1 MGNDDMTE
9 LQFLVQHLI
18 EHPPRPVVFD
28 GKAPRL
34 VPKVTTG
41 KLKTTGKRKTP
52 LASFRG
58 EELLRIRKLQRL
70 SQSEA
75 AAIVGVITK
84 TYAAYEANLLPIP
97 NRRFDRMAGMLG
109 GSKSREASN
118 EQ

>member
-34 VPKVTTG
+34 VPKV
-41 KLKTTGKRKTP
+41 TGKRKTP

-84 TYAAYEANLLPIP
+84 TYSLYEANMMPIP
-97 NRRFDRMAGMLG
+97 KYRFDRIAVILG
-109 GSKSREASN
+109 GGK
-118 EQ
+118 

>member
-1 MGNDDMTE
+1 MGNDDMNE

-18 EHPPRPVVFD
+18 EHPPRVAVVE
-28 GKAPRL
+28 AREPHL
-34 VPKVTTG
+34 VPKG
-41 KLKTTGKRKTP
+41 NGERKWP
-52 LASFRG
+52 RASFRG

-97 NRRFDRMAGMLG
+97 KYRFDRIAVMLG
-109 GSKSREASN
+109 GGK
-118 EQ
+118 

>member
-1 MGNDDMTE
+1 MTE
-9 LQFLVQHLI
+9 LQFLVQHII
-18 EHPPRPVVFD
+18 EYPPRVVVVEAREPQL
-28 GKAPRL
+28 AP
-34 VPKVTTG
+34 KE
-41 KLKTTGKRKTP
+41 KGKRKKP
-52 LASFRG
+52 RASFRG

>member
-1 MGNDDMTE
+1 MTE

-34 VPKVTTG
+34 VPKVT
-41 KLKTTGKRKTP
+41 KAKVKRKKP
-52 LASFRG
+52 RASFRG

-84 TYAAYEANLLPIP
+84 TYSLYEANMLPIP
-97 NRRFDRMAGMLG
+97 KYRFDRIAVMLG
-109 GSKSREASN
+109 GGK
-118 EQ
+118 